1 MPQKSEEFTEG
12 GTGRLAE
19 RRNGRDKAAHGVI
32 KVPTLRG
39 MGGID
44 VANRVVGAVLGML
57 VAVLFQQP
65 LQNGWYRLRTR
76 STRAVRSLRL
86 REESSPAWRTFSL
99 GPLHTSALIVEGD
112 GDSSIPGEAVYIQVL
127 DEEVEL
133 PSDMADW
140 RAEIEEESTRL
151 RAEGRTPL
159 WNGPR
164 YAVESFDV
172 SRTALDEQPEV
183 HLRLRPTDYYTFLAA
198 QQIDRRLPDGATPR
212 SRYLDP
218 DDPLRAPAFLHCSF
232 AVNIAVVTAD
242 DMVVVSRRSDR
253 VRMAPGVW
261 NSSVNEGMS
270 RHIDSSGRSA
280 PDLHAVARRGMREE
294 LSIEPHEY
302 SLELL
307 AFVLDID
314 KRHWSAHFYARLN
327 DLTREGLQSRMSRGV
342 ADRWEH
348 QTIDYVP
355 FRPVTVIKYMLRAD
369 RIHRWAPLAPAL
381 FHLALVHVYSR
392 TPVERAGAQ
401 IVRRI

>member
-1 MPQKSEEFTEG
+1 MISALNLP
-12 GTGRLAE
+12 
-19 RRNGRDKAAHGVI
+19 
-32 KVPTLRG
+32 G

-44 VANRVVGAVLGML
+44 VTNGVVGAVLGML
-57 VAVLFQQP
+57 FAVLFQQP
-65 LQNGWYRLRTR
+65 LQNGWYTLRSR
-76 STRAVRSLRL
+76 STKAVRSLRQ
-86 REESSPAWRTFSL
+86 REESGPAWRTFSV

-112 GDSSIPGEAVYIQVL
+112 GESSIPGEAVYIQVL
-127 DEEVEL
+127 DEAIEL
-133 PSDMADW
+133 PAEVTEW
-140 RAEIEEESTRL
+140 RAEIESESERL

-172 SRTALDEQPEV
+172 SRTALDEHPEV

-198 QQIDRRLPDGATPR
+198 QQLDRRLTDGTTLR
-212 SRYLDP
+212 SRHLDP
-218 DDPLRAPAFLHCSF
+218 DNPLQAPAFLQCSF

-242 DMVVVSRRSDR
+242 DMLVVSQRSDR

-294 LSIEPHEY
+294 LSIEPLDY

-307 AFVLDID
+307 AFVLDVE
-314 KRHWSAHFYARLN
+314 KRHWSAHFYARLHN
-327 DLTREGLQSRMSRGV
+327 LTRADLEQRMSRGV

-348 QTIDYVP
+348 QTIDYIP
-355 FRPVTVIKYMLRAD
+355 FRPTPVFKYMLRAD

-381 FHLALVHVYSR
+381 LHLALVHVFSR
-392 TPVERAGAQ
+392 TSVERAGAQ
-401 IVRRI
+401 VVRRM

>member
-1 MPQKSEEFTEG
+1 
-12 GTGRLAE
+12 
-19 RRNGRDKAAHGVI
+19 
-32 KVPTLRG
+32 

-44 VANRVVGAVLGML
+44 VANGVVGAVLGML
-57 VAVLFQQP
+57 FAVLFQQP
-65 LQNGWYRLRTR
+65 LQDGWYRLRTR
-76 STRAVRSLRL
+76 STRAVRSLRQ

-99 GPLHTSALIVEGD
+99 GPLQTSALIVEGD
-112 GDSSIPGEAVYIQVL
+112 GESSIPAEAVYIQVL
-127 DEEVEL
+127 DEEIEL
-133 PSDMADW
+133 PSDMVGW
-140 RAEIEEESTRL
+140 RAEVEAESEGL

-198 QQIDRRLPDGATPR
+198 QQLDRRLADGTSPR

-218 DDPLRAPAFLHCSF
+218 DNPLLAPGFLQCSF

-242 DMVVVSRRSDR
+242 DMLVVSRRSDR

-280 PDLHAVARRGMREE
+280 PDLYAVARRGMREE

-314 KRHWSAHFYARLN
+314 KRHWSAHFYARLK
-327 DLTREGLQSRMSRGV
+327 DLTREGLQTRMSRGV

-355 FRPVTVIKYMLRAD
+355 FRPAPVVKYMLRAD
-369 RIHRWAPLAPAL
+369 RIHRWAPSRRRSSTSHWCTPSAARRSKERRRRL
-381 FHLALVHVYSR
+381 FVVCR
-392 TPVERAGAQ
+392 GM
-401 IVRRI
+401 